1 MNDTEAGNTTCT
13 ACGGTILMEFAA
25 LSQLTGDPVYEV
37 RGDPVVGVANGC
49 GLSIEKGPPGDGGNM
64 ELSSFGES
72 FGWYSSECAQ
82 WKMDQ

>member
-37 RGDPVVGVANGC
+37 RGGPLWVWLVGVV
-49 GLSIEKGPPGDGGNM
+49 
-64 ELSSFGES
+64 
-72 FGWYSSECAQ
+72 YQ
-82 WKMDQ
+82 